1 MDIALKYPALRAQAH
16 KAAMCAGC
24 TGVERAGQLA
34 VAAVEKALHA
44 ADSPDDWAME
54 GGLWL
59 VGNDGSVEQRWFAT
73 SSDGL
78 GRLTWKAT
86 KEDTVTLGEIDLKTV
101 LSIAADERE
110 PKASEPLA
118 MRPHVMFGTCL

>member
-59 VGNDGSVEQRWFAT
+59 VGNDGSVEQRWFAREFQFVQWT
-73 SSDGL
+73 MG
-78 GRLTWKAT
+78 
-86 KEDTVTLGEIDLKTV
+86 
-101 LSIAADERE
+101 AAPGHPILRGVC
-110 PKASEPLA
+110 P
-118 MRPHVMFGTCL
+118 RPPGAVKRP